1 MKKNKQKSKK
11 KTQKSPSMVKVDA
24 YFIPVEWADQYIADR
39 TLAAE
44 RLEKAMLTFCERI
57 EYGGKGSQDG
67 EFITGIDQHGEYI
80 TFMHISTEEVE
91 AVTACKTQE
100 ELIELLKSQ

>member
-44 RLEKAMLTFCERI
+44 RLEKAMLTF
-57 EYGGKGSQDG
+57 
-67 EFITGIDQHGEYI
+67 
-80 TFMHISTEEVE
+80 
-91 AVTACKTQE
+91 
-100 ELIELLKSQ
+100 